1 MTSND
6 IGDFVSGFRSFD
18 SKEVMLIDGNYTKD
32 QLRAIGKE

>member
-6 IGDFVSGFRSFD
+6 TGGFVNGFSLFD
-18 SKEVMLIDGNYTKD
+18 SKEVMLIDGHCTKD